1 MATYLTPN
9 QEVVG
14 SNPTLFAIDY
24 LGVTLAQCRASECDS
39 ERYQVKSDMSPLSD
53 FKNYSVEPEHGAR
66 A

>member
-1 MATYLTPN
+1 MAKSLTPN

-24 LGVTLAQCRASECDS
+24 LGVTLDQCRASECDS
-39 ERYQVKSDMSPLSD
+39 ERSGCKRRMPPLSD